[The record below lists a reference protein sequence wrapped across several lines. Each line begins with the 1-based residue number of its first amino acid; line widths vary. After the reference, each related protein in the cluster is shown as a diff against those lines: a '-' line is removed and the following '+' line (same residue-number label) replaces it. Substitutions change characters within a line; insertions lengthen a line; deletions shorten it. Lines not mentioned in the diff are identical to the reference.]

1 VKADARVTALREQMA
16 ADGVPAMLV
25 TTISN
30 VAYLTGFEGVLDDH
44 ANATCLV
51 TENAARFYTDH
62 RYLLAATAAA
72 ADTEWAIFTPEYGA
86 TDVAVCRAL
95 QDEGVSVLAAES
107 SMPHARFVKVAEQF
121 VGRVDATEGTVEQLR
136 RIKSPEEL
144 ERIAEAAAIT
154 DRAFDHICSFVQPGM
169 TEHQIALELEV
180 FMRSN
185 GSVGLAFPPIVAS
198 GPNSALPHAQATERA
213 VQAGEFLKM
222 DFGARFGG
230 YCSDMTRTVVVG
242 SASEKHRE
250 IYAAVLA
257 ANRAG
262 VESVR
267 AGVIGKDVHEVA
279 RDALDGVGFGE
290 YFTHGLGHGVG
301 LDVHELPG
309 VGAKS
314 DDVLPENAVVTV
326 EPGVYLEGFGG
337 VRIEDLVVVEADGSR
352 VLSASPRELIE
363 L

>member
-1 VKADARVTALREQMA
+1 MNAEARLVALRERMT
-16 ADGVPAMLV
+16 ADAVPAMLI

-44 ANATCLV
+44 ANATCLI
-51 TENAARFYTDH
+51 TQDAARFYTDH
-62 RYLLAATAAA
+62 RYLVAATTAA
-72 ADTEWAIFTPEYGA
+72 TGTQWAIFTPESGA
-86 TDVAVCRAL
+86 TDAAVCRAL

-107 SMPHARFVKVAEQF
+107 SMSHARFVKIAEQF
-121 VGRVDATEGTVEQLR
+121 VGRVEATEGTVEQLR
-136 RIKSPEEL
+136 RVKSPEEL

-154 DRAFDHICSFVQPGM
+154 DRAFEHICAFVRPGM
-169 TEHQIALELEV
+169 TERQIALELEV
-180 FMRSN
+180 YMRSN
-185 GSVGLAFPPIVAS
+185 GSVGLAFEPIVAS
-198 GPNSALPHAQATERA
+198 GPNSALPHAQATDRA

-242 SASEKHRE
+242 KASDKHRE
-250 IYAAVLA
+250 IHAAVLA
-257 ANRAG
+257 ANGAG
-262 VESVR
+262 VEAVR
-267 AGVIGKDVHEVA
+267 EGVVGKDVHAVA
-279 RDALDGVGFGE
+279 RAVLDRAGFGG

-301 LDVHELPG
+301 LDVHELPS
-309 VGAKS
+309 VGARS
-314 DDVLPENAVVTV
+314 DDVLPEHAVVTV

-337 VRIEDLVVVEADGSR
+337 VRIEDLVVVEADGAR